1 MDSPFTIHV
10 RTRLIACLFCSL
22 AFLLVWTTGCG
33 PSETTTVDE
42 TATSETTSSGTAG
55 DGTATAEEE
64 VEVLLEPF
72 DPPSLEDLVAN
83 SEWEDMPV
91 RSSLELLAEQK
102 QSEPAL
108 VTAAEAVAMRN
119 DSPEANKQILS
130 VMGHLPKDGEADD
143 NATVIRHSSM
153 ALKSTNPLMV
163 SSVAEGDVAELVFPL
178 LTFYDRS
185 FTAYGDAEYM
195 KSWKSSKD
203 RKYDIIELRDDWTW
217 SDGKP
222 VTAHDF
228 VFSFQTIMNPKVPI
242 PALRSSTEKLRWVH
256 AYDDY
261 TLVFFHKESLASWRE
276 NLQYFIVP
284 KHLYENSVAEDP
296 TLQTSEIHQ
305 QYENSP
311 VTCGPYEYASRKR
324 SQEIVLKRR
333 ESFYMHDGQQ
343 VRDKPF
349 FKEVRI
355 KIIEDPNTS
364 LLALKKGDIEEAM
377 ITAEQWSTNA
387 TNGDDFYEKNTKA
400 TGLEWVEFH
409 FVWNCESPYFSDKR
423 VRQAMSFTFDH
434 DEMIDKIFY
443 GLYEKCN
450 GPFHHTANFYP
461 KNPPP
466 FFSQDLDKAEELLDE
481 AGWDDSDGDGTRDK
495 EINGRLVPFEF
506 NLHCSQTP
514 NSLKVSELFKD
525 NLDQI
530 GIICNVKPTEF
541 TVLMQTA
548 RDHKFH
554 GMMGGWGTGTDP
566 STLENI
572 FGSGQGRNYGLYSNP
587 KVDELFAQG
596 GSEFDIEK
604 RYGIYAQLHEQLAE
618 DQPYTWLFYRN
629 SFWGF
634 NKKLRGYNFSPRGV
648 FGVSPGF
655 RSLWVPAQ
663 ATP

>member
-1 MDSPFTIHV
+1 M
-10 RTRLIACLFCSL
+10 RTVSNDNNRQTNASNSN
-22 AFLLVWTTGCG
+22 TG
-33 PSETTTVDE
+33 SD
-42 TATSETTSSGTAG
+42 ASNDAASSSNSSDTP
-55 DGTATAEEE
+55 EEE

-72 DPPSLEDLVAN
+72 DPPSLEDLIAN
-83 SEWEDMPV
+83 NEWEDMPV

-108 VTAAEAVAMRN
+108 ITAAEAVAMRN

-130 VMGHLPKDGEADD
+130 VMGHLPKDGEVDD
-143 NATVIRHSSM
+143 DATVIRHSSM

-195 KSWKSSKD
+195 KSWKSSKN
-203 RKYDIIELRDDWTW
+203 RKYDIIKLRDDWTW

-276 NLQYFIVP
+276 NLQYFVIP

-296 TLQTSEIHQ
+296 TLQTSKIHQ

-311 VTCGPYEYASRKR
+311 VTCGPYEYVSRKR

-333 ESFYMHDGQQ
+333 EGYYMHDGQQ
-343 VRDKPF
+343 VREKPF

-364 LLALKKGDIEEAM
+364 LLALKKGDVEEAM

-423 VRQAMSFTFDH
+423 VRKAMSYTFDH
-434 DEMIDKIFY
+434 DEMINKIFY

-587 KVDELFAQG
+587 KVDELFAEG

-604 RYGIYAQLHEQLAE
+604 RYGIYAKLHEQLAE

-655 RSLWVPAQ
+655 QSLWVPAQ
-663 ATP
+663 ASP